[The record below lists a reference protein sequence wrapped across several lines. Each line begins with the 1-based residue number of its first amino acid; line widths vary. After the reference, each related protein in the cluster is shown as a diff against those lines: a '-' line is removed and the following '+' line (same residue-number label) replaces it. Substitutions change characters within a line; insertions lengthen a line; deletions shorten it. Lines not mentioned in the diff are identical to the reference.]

1 MKSSLMTSGVVFLLV
16 SLAGSLQAQQITSTA
31 RPAVAVLDFEY
42 GAVRQQWNGAR
53 FTGRGTPPP
62 APVDPMNVGKG
73 VAAMLVDQ
81 LSESGDVRL
90 LERARVADVA
100 REQEAG
106 EKARARYLVMGAV
119 TQFGSEEKTR
129 AGSVIAL
136 RALSLATHTPFLG
149 FLTTKDTI
157 ADVGVSCRVVDTVSG
172 EIVGSVTSHG
182 RSKRKGLAVSGG
194 GVANRG
200 LGGGGLKVG
209 SAGFE
214 STILGEAT
222 AAAVK
227 DAAARIEVLL
237 TRAGSNDRRD

>member
-16 SLAGSLQAQQITSTA
+16 SLAGPLQAQQITSTA

-42 GAVRQQWNGAR
+42 GAVRQQWTGPR

-62 APVDPMNVGKG
+62 APDPLNVGKG
-73 VAAMLVDQ
+73 VAALLVDQ

-194 GVANRG
+194 GVANGG

-227 DAAARIEVLL
+227 DAAARIEVML